1 LSPTE
6 LVRAAQAAG
15 LTVIAITD
23 HDTTNGIEEA
33 SQAAVEAGIE
43 LVPGI
48 EITSVCEGRDLHML
62 GYFVDPSATEL
73 SEFLARARADRLRRI
88 LAMVDRL
95 AALGAPIDSAPI
107 LETASR
113 GKSVGRPQVA
123 SALLDAGHV
132 KTRDEAFERFLDF
145 GGPAYIARDGAAPEV
160 VIGVIHRASGLASV
174 AHPGISRRDHVLPAL
189 AKAGLDAIEVRHP
202 DHDPD
207 NERRYRALAGEL
219 GLRVTGGSDFHGD
232 TGYRAA
238 TLGVV
243 TLPAADYEAFA
254 ASRARP

>member
-1 LSPTE
+1 M
-6 LVRAAQAAG
+6 RAALAAG
-15 LTVIAITD
+15 LTVISVTD

-33 SQAAVEAGIE
+33 ARAAADAGIE

-62 GYFVDPSATEL
+62 GYFIDPSSTEL
-73 SEFLARARADRLRRI
+73 SEFLTNARADRVRRI
-88 LAMVDRL
+88 LGMVDRL
-95 AALGAPIDSAPI
+95 ATLGVPIDPAPI

-123 SALLDAGHV
+123 SALLAAGHV
-132 KTRDEAFERFLDF
+132 KTRDEAFQRYLDF
-145 GGPAYIARDGAAPEV
+145 GGPAYIARQGAAPEV
-160 VIGVIHRASGLASV
+160 VAALIHRANGLASV
-174 AHPGISRRDHVLPAL
+174 AHPGIARRDHVLPAL

-207 NERRYRALAGEL
+207 NERRYRELAGEL

-238 TLGVV
+238 TLGAV
-243 TLPAADYEAFA
+243 TLPAADYEVFA
-254 ASRARP
+254 GTRPRS

>member
-1 LSPTE
+1 
-6 LVRAAQAAG
+6 VRAARAAG
-15 LTVIAITD
+15 LTVIAVTD

-33 SQAAVEAGIE
+33 TRAAAEAGIQ

-62 GYFVDPSATEL
+62 GYFIDPSSAEL
-73 SEFLARARADRLRRI
+73 TEFLARARADRVRRI
-88 LAMVDRL
+88 LAMAERL
-95 AALGAPIDSAPI
+95 AALGAPIDPAPI
-107 LETASR
+107 LETAGR
-113 GKSVGRPQVA
+113 GKSVGRPQLA
-123 SALLDAGHV
+123 SALLAAGYV

-145 GGPAYIARDGAAPEV
+145 GGPAFIAREGASPEV

-174 AHPGISRRDHVLPAL
+174 AHPGATRRDHVLPAL
-189 AKAGLDAIEVRHP
+189 SKAGLDALEVRHP
-202 DHDPD
+202 DHDAD

-219 GLRVTGGSDFHGD
+219 GLRMTGGSDFHGD

-238 TLGVV
+238 TLGAV
-243 TLPAADYEAFA
+243 TLPAVDYEAFA

>member
-1 LSPTE
+1 M
-6 LVRAAQAAG
+6 RAARAAG
-15 LTVIAITD
+15 LTVIAVTD

-33 SQAAVEAGIE
+33 TRAAAEAGIQ

-62 GYFVDPSATEL
+62 GYFIDPSSAEL
-73 SEFLARARADRLRRI
+73 TEFLARARADRVRRI
-88 LAMVDRL
+88 LAMAERL
-95 AALGAPIDSAPI
+95 AALGAPIDPAPI
-107 LETASR
+107 LETAGR
-113 GKSVGRPQVA
+113 GKSVGRPQLA
-123 SALLDAGHV
+123 SALLAAGYV

-145 GGPAYIARDGAAPEV
+145 GGPAFIAREGASPEV

-174 AHPGISRRDHVLPAL
+174 AHPGATRRDHVLPAL
-189 AKAGLDAIEVRHP
+189 SKAGLDALEVRHP
-202 DHDPD
+202 DHDAD

-219 GLRVTGGSDFHGD
+219 GLRMTGGSDFHGD

-238 TLGVV
+238 TLGAV
-243 TLPAADYEAFA
+243 TLPAVDYEAFA

>member
-1 LSPTE
+1 
-6 LVRAAQAAG
+6 VRAARAAG
-15 LTVIAITD
+15 LTVIAVTD

-33 SQAAVEAGIE
+33 TRAAAEAGIQ

-62 GYFVDPSATEL
+62 GYFIDPSSAEL
-73 SEFLARARADRLRRI
+73 TEFLARARADRVRRI
-88 LAMVDRL
+88 LAMAERL
-95 AALGAPIDSAPI
+95 AALGAPIDPAPI
-107 LETASR
+107 LETAGR
-113 GKSVGRPQVA
+113 GKSVGRPQLA
-123 SALLDAGHV
+123 SALLAAGYV

-145 GGPAYIARDGAAPEV
+145 GGPAFIAREGASPEV

-174 AHPGISRRDHVLPAL
+174 AHPGATRRDHVLPAL
-189 AKAGLDAIEVRHP
+189 SKAGLDALEVRHP
-202 DHDPD
+202 DHDAD

-238 TLGVV
+238 TLGAV
-243 TLPAADYEAFA
+243 TLPAVDYEAFA

>member
-1 LSPTE
+1 
-6 LVRAAQAAG
+6 VRAAQAAG
-15 LTVIAITD
+15 LTVIAVTD

-33 SQAAVEAGIE
+33 ARAAAEAGIA

-48 EITSVCEGRDLHML
+48 EITSVCEGRDLHVL
-62 GYFVDPSATEL
+62 GYFIDRSSPEL
-73 SEFLARARADRLRRI
+73 SEFLAKARADRVRRI
-88 LAMVDRL
+88 HGMAERL
-95 AALGAPIDSAPI
+95 AALGAPIDPAPI

-123 SALLDAGHV
+123 SALVAAGHV
-132 KTRDEAFERFLDF
+132 KTRDEAFQRFLDF
-145 GGPAYIARDGAAPEV
+145 GGPAYIPRDGASPDEV
-160 VIGVIHRASGLASV
+160 VGVIHRASGLASV
-174 AHPGISRRDHVLPAL
+174 AHPGVSRRDHVLPAL
-189 AKAGLDAIEVRHP
+189 AEAGLDAIEVRHP

-232 TGYRAA
+232 TGYRAS
-238 TLGVV
+238 TLGAV

-254 ASRARP
+254 GSRARP